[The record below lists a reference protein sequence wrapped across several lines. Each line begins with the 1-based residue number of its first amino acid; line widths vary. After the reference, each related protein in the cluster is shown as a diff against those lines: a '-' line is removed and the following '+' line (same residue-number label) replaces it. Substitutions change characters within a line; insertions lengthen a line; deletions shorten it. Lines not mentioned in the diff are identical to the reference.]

1 MELGAW
7 AHFPGILKLRHLL
20 RQRGSQR
27 AHEALQESQGRP
39 PLPRPGLASLRA
51 PAAGGAGVGSPLP
64 LQAGTSLQLGVC
76 GGDWPRPKAG
86 RFPLARGQLGAT
98 PARRGGE
105 ARRSA
110 PAARPASQPFAPR
123 VRPEPHLRRERPQ
136 QRRQLQ
142 PEPER
147 ERWPPAGSPGRVLHS
162 KVRARRRPGPSVP
175 PGDSAGR
182 PALRRPRAGL
192 GRGWRATSSPLP
204 PLLSHC
210 DAHPPV
216 SPQGELWA
224 CPGEGFASQALK
236 DRCCAGLS
244 SLALLSVPLRKA
256 TLRPASQA
264 PASPSGLA
272 LSPSQGPLPKAD
284 ELTQLPAR

>member
-7 AHFPGILKLRHLL
+7 AHFPGTLKLRHLL

-64 LQAGTSLQLGVC
+64 LQAGASLQLGVL

-98 PARRGGE
+98 PARRGGG

-136 QRRQLQ
+136 QRHQPQ

-147 ERWPPAGSPGRVLHS
+147 ERRPPAGSPGRVLHS

-192 GRGWRATSSPLP
+192 GRGRRATSSPLP

-210 DAHPPV
+210 GAHPPV

-224 CPGEGFASQALK
+224 CPGEGFASQALT

-244 SLALLSVPLRKA
+244 SLA
-256 TLRPASQA
+256 LRPASQA

-284 ELTQLPAR
+284 GLTQLPAR

>member
-1 MELGAW
+1 MGATGHAPKLGG
-7 AHFPGILKLRHLL
+7 FRSPGANW
-20 RQRGSQR
+20 G
-27 AHEALQESQGRP
+27 P
-39 PLPRPGLASLRA
+39 PLR
-51 PAAGGAGVGSPLP
+51 AGGVG
-64 LQAGTSLQLGVC
+64 
-76 GGDWPRPKAG
+76 R
-86 RFPLARGQLGAT
+86 
-98 PARRGGE
+98 GE
-105 ARRSA
+105 APLL
-110 PAARPASQPFAPR
+110 PALRLGPLCRA
-123 VRPEPHLRRERPQ
+123 RPEPHLRRERPQ
-136 QRRQLQ
+136 QRHQLQ

-147 ERWPPAGSPGRVLHS
+147 ERRPPAGSPGRVLHS

-192 GRGWRATSSPLP
+192 GRGWRATSSPFP

-210 DAHPPV
+210 GAHPPV

-244 SLALLSVPLRKA
+244 SLAL
-256 TLRPASQA
+256 RPASQA

-284 ELTQLPAR
+284 GLTQLPAR